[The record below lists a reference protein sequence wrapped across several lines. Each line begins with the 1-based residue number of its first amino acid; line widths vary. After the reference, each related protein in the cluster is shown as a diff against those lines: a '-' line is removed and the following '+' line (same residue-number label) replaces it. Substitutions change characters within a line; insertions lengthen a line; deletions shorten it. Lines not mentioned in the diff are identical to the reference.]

1 MRCHDGWSVGHFC
14 GLILS
19 LLDILPVA
27 ISVNVDRMVGGSSY
41 VNFSMERN
49 IQSVINGALDEV
61 V

>member
-1 MRCHDGWSVGHFC
+1 M
-14 GLILS
+14 
-19 LLDILPVA
+19 LDILPVA